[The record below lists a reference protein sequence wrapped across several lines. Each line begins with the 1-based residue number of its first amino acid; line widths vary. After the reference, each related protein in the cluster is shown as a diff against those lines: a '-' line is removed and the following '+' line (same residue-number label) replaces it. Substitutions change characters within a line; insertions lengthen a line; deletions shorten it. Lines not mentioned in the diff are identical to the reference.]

1 MDVEAVICAATRHHA
16 VNISPHALP
25 YFALDYD
32 VASQLTGNSSLWNMC
47 VCADVKAS
55 VCMWK
60 CLLLKPPPTLYIVYL
75 WGGLQH
81 FGAYNPFSV
90 LNTPTLLLSPCRAR
104 TLNLRASLRPFPPPP
119 PPNTSTAPA
128 RLRWRWGTLFY
139 GAIRLVC
146 LSQIL
151 FLRLAYT
158 FLQQMVYIPRQG
170 AVLNQLAAPCSWDK
184 VETLSSA
191 RFTGD

>member
-1 MDVEAVICAATRHHA
+1 MPVLYRLRRGRRLL
-16 VNISPHALP
+16 VNFCSCVLQNTIRRFQKTDGCGSGNLCCYQASCCR
-25 YFALDYD
+25 YFSSCFALFR
-32 VASQLTGNSSLWNMC
+32 SGLWCSLSANRDLFSLKDAC

-104 TLNLRASLRPFPPPP
+104 TLNLQASLRPFPPPP

-128 RLRWRWGTLFY
+128 RLRWR
-139 GAIRLVC
+139 
-146 LSQIL
+146 
-151 FLRLAYT
+151 
-158 FLQQMVYIPRQG
+158 
-170 AVLNQLAAPCSWDK
+170 
-184 VETLSSA
+184 
-191 RFTGD
+191 